1 MKKTKFV
8 GKVFFGSIVGLL
20 LILSN
25 VSCGSL
31 SFSQASKAAYRP
43 LGNTPGAK
51 IIDNIT
57 GDISLSALLDD
68 AGINQAAY
76 TALLQVARNNYSGNV
91 DIYDVTWVRTSVNQV
106 TYMCTY
112 SVSGNVVSI
121 DKAANAKA
129 TASSSATAGIEDALE
144 RAATQAVKNIPQKA
158 KIAIVYITGIDRNTT
173 DYITGELE
181 HIWQS
186 KGYSIVDR
194 SQLNM
199 IRKEQKFQLSGE
211 VDDATAVSIG
221 KFAGAKAIVT
231 GRIDGEGNLRRLRL
245 RILDTQT
252 ADVIGTASERL

>member
-1 MKKTKFV
+1 MKRIFSR
-8 GKVFFGSIVGLL
+8 VFFGSIYGFLL
-20 LILSN
+20 VFLC
-25 VSCGSL
+25 VSCGS
-31 SFSQASKAAYRP
+31 FSQAPKTAYRP
-43 LGNTPGAK
+43 LGNLAGAR
-51 IIDNIT
+51 IVDTFSGNIT
-57 GDISLSALLDD
+57 LSAFLDD

-76 TALLQVARNNYSGNV
+76 TALLQAARNEYSGNV
-91 DIYDVTWVRTSVNQV
+91 DVYDITWVRTKYNQL
-106 TYMCTY
+106 TYMCEY
-112 SVSGNVVSI
+112 SVSGNVVMI
-121 DKAANAKA
+121 DNAAKAKAA
-129 TASSSATAGIEDALE
+129 ASSSATAGIEDALE
-144 RAATQAVKNIPQKA
+144 RAATQALKNIPQKA

-181 HIWQS
+181 YIWQS

-194 SQLNM
+194 SQLDM

-221 KFAGAKAIVT
+221 KFAGASAIVT